1 MGIGPS
7 AHSFNGIERQWNIAN
22 NLHYIQQISKG
33 IVPAKTEKINEKQRY
48 NDYIL
53 TTLRT
58 KRGIN
63 INFIKY
69 HFSSNY
75 ERFLINSAQKWINS
89 AHLLINNDL
98 LTLSKKGMLMADYI
112 SSDLFWV
119 D

>member
-1 MGIGPS
+1 M
-7 AHSFNGIERQWNIAN
+7 R
-22 NLHYIQQISKG
+22 YIQQISQG
-33 IVPAKTEKINEKQRY
+33 LVPAETEIINEKERY

-58 KRGIN
+58 IWGVNTSFVKS
-63 INFIKY
+63 

-75 ERFLINSAQKWINS
+75 ERFLLNSAQKWINS
-89 AHLLINNDL
+89 AHLLKENEL
-98 LTLSKKGMLMADYI
+98 LTLSKKGKLMADYI